1 MGRSF
6 DESKVSR
13 DKEGRF
19 KDQNK
24 HHTPTDL
31 PPAEPD
37 TNRPVGDQFMD
48 DVNDIA
54 SELFDRKQDWDD
66 LPIGGCYRINDFG
79 DYVTEPDWCE
89 VWDDHPLEEK
99 AWMLADNGQYSSDD
113 VAKMTAAE
121 IEAAYDDD
129 NFDPAYV
136 FYTEKEEDDYDLSEP
151 IGTGMAQTIRQTGE
165 QLDRQSHEAMDFQ
178 PGDRVHATPDGFVS
192 EDEWD
197 RAWNDQPAFCRSA
210 YELSRRHPGL
220 DMEKLSPMQIVTMN
234 HSEKAYE
241 EYVHAS
247 GGSRSN
253 ESDLRL
259 SPNAR
264 RNAAMYRQNE
274 RNAQYVGRDLNNV
287 ICMRES
293 AYTGNDGTLTA
304 NVRDATRRML
314 DAPDPTG
321 DMDSLS
327 TIALGLNHDTDNT
340 VDAITATTSTRDGDG
355 GLEQRLRTRLESEPD
370 RWSIR
375 DAEKMGTLMDCVG
388 NNADDTQGAGWL
400 ADSLI
405 AFSNHRKGNPEGA
418 KRTAAF
424 IHESLSKRHEPLPR
438 PARTADM
445 IARLILDH

>member
-113 VAKMTAAE
+113 VAKMTPAE

-136 FYTEKEEDDYDLSEP
+136 FYTDKDEEDYDLSEP

-165 QLDRQSHEAMDFQ
+165 QLDQQSHEAMDFQ

-220 DMEKLSPMQIVTMN
+220 DMGKLSPMQIVTMN
-234 HSEKAYE
+234 HSEKDYE
-241 EYVHAS
+241 QYVYAS
-247 GGSRSN
+247 GGVHSA

-264 RNAAMYRQNE
+264 RAANMYRQNE

-287 ICMRES
+287 IRMRES
-293 AYTGNDGTLTA
+293 TYAGNDGTLTA
-304 NVRDATRRML
+304 DMRDATL
-314 DAPDPTG
+314 QALNTPDPTS
-321 DMDSLS
+321 DKASLS
-327 TIALGLNHDTDNT
+327 TIALGLNHDTNNT
-340 VDAITATTSTRDGDG
+340 VHTIIGMTSTHGADGD
-355 GLEQRLRTRLESEPD
+355 LEQCLRSGLESEHD
-370 RWSIR
+370 RWSVRAATTMSTI
-375 DAEKMGTLMDCVG
+375 LNCVSD
-388 NNADDTQGAGWL
+388 NADDTQGAGWL
-400 ADSLI
+400 ADSLG
-405 AFSNHRKGNPEGA
+405 AFTSHRAGDREAA
-418 KRTAAF
+418 KREAAF
-424 IHESLSKRHEPLPR
+424 IHRSLSGEDEPLPR
-438 PARTADM
+438 PARTADL
-445 IARLILDH
+445 IARIILNH